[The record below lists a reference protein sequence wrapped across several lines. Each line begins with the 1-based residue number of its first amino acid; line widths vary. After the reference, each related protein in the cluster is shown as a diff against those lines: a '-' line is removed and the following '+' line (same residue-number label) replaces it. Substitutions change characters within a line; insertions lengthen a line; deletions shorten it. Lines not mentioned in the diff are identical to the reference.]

1 MGRLRLAPFR
11 GSHLPLL
18 MQAVAR
24 TAGPVLELGCGLYST
39 TPLHWACFVPKR
51 KLVTYENN
59 EDYYDFLRAYATDFH
74 EVHCISDWDSIDIA
88 RPWSVAFVDH
98 EPCHPGERDRRF
110 REVQRLGHAE
120 YVVVHDTERVN
131 EKRHRISEMNA
142 LFKYRFWFR
151 DVLPNTTVFSN
162 VHDVTNFFAGS

>member
-24 TAGPVLELGCGLYST
+24 TTGPILELGCGLYST

-59 EDYYDFLRAYATDFH
+59 PDYYEFLKAYATDWH
-74 EVHCISDWDSIDIA
+74 EVHCISSWDAIDISG
-88 RPWSVAFVDH
+88 PWSVAFVDH
-98 EPCHPGERDRRF
+98 DSPEERDRRF

-120 YVVVHDTERVN
+120 YVVVHDTERAN
-131 EKRHRISEMNA
+131 ERRHRLTEMNS
-142 LFKYRFWFR
+142 LFKYRYKFR
-151 DVLPNTTVFSN
+151 DAIPNTTVFSN
-162 VHDVTNFFAGS
+162 VHDLADFLGTV